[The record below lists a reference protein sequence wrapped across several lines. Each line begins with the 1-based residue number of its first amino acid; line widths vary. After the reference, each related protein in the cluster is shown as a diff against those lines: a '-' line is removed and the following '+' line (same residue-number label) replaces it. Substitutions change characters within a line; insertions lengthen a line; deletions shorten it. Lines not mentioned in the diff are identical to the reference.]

1 MADSTLRSKSFTRMD
16 LFNPDTQESAWVD
29 GLDHLDGHVDNG
41 GQNNSWDTCCGSGKD
56 KGRDGKDVMALRN
69 S

>member
-1 MADSTLRSKSFTRMD
+1 MWIMVDRTTVGTLAVV
-16 LFNPDTQESAWVD
+16 Q
-29 GLDHLDGHVDNG
+29 
-41 GQNNSWDTCCGSGKD
+41 GKD